1 LLALI
6 LKRAVELGASDIH
19 LKTGSLPVLRI
30 KKKGLVRMEDAHPI
44 DDRMMASF
52 VEEII
57 GKNRK
62 KMAEFE
68 EMGETDTSYSLKGVA
83 RFRVNIYKQMGSIG
97 MALRTIPHTVPSFE
111 SLKLPE
117 VMRRVVLENTRG
129 LVLVTGPT
137 GSGKSTSI
145 ASLINEIN
153 RRKEATI
160 ITIEDPIEYLFKD
173 EKSYIVQRE
182 VGIDTSSFAR
192 GLRAALRED
201 PDIIFVGEIRDT
213 ETAMIALQ
221 AAETGHLVLSTLHT
235 LDAKETINRLISMF
249 NLEVREQIR
258 VQLAETLVAVFSQR
272 LVPKADR
279 TGIVPV
285 VEVLINTASIKE
297 CILDPTKIDEIPM
310 LLEKGRTVY
319 GTQTFDQHLEELY
332 RKGIID
338 YNTAIAYA
346 NKPADME
353 IKLKGISSGGRGYF

>member
-1 LLALI
+1 
-6 LKRAVELGASDIH
+6 
-19 LKTGSLPVLRI
+19 
-30 KKKGLVRMEDAHPI
+30 
-44 DDRMMASF
+44 MASF

-68 EMGETDTSYSLKGVA
+68 ELGETDTSYSLRGVA
-83 RFRVNIYKQMGSIG
+83 RFRVNIYKQRGSVG
-97 MALRTIPHTVPSFE
+97 MAFRVIPYSVPPFE
-111 SLKLPE
+111 SLNLPE
-117 VMRRVVLENTRG
+117 VMRKVVLENTKG

-153 RRKEATI
+153 LRKEATI
-160 ITIEDPIEYLFKD
+160 ITIEDPIEYIFKD

-201 PDIIFVGEIRDT
+201 PDIIFVGEIRDP
-213 ETAMIALQ
+213 ETAMTALQ

-235 LDAKETINRLISMF
+235 LDAKETINRLIGMF

-272 LVPKADR
+272 LVPKADG
-279 TGIVPV
+279 TGVVPAA
-285 VEVLINTASIKE
+285 EVLVNTASIKE

-310 LLEKGRTVY
+310 LLEKGRPVY

-338 YNTAIAYA
+338 YSTAIAYA
-346 NKPADME
+346 NKPTDME
-353 IKLKGISSGGRGYF
+353 IKLKGISTGGRGFV

>member
-6 LKRAVELGASDIH
+6 LKRAVELGASDVH
-19 LKTGSLPVLRI
+19 LKVGSLPVLRI
-30 KKKGLVRMEDAHPI
+30 KKKGLVRMEDVYPI

-52 VEEII
+52 VEEVI

-68 EMGETDTSYSLKGVA
+68 ELGETDTSYSLKDTA
-83 RFRVNIYKQMGSIG
+83 RFRVNIYKQRGSIG
-97 MALRTIPHTVPSFE
+97 MALRTIPYTVPSFE
-111 SLKLPE
+111 SLNLPE
-117 VMRRVVLENTRG
+117 VTRKVVLENARG

-153 RRKEATI
+153 LRKETTI

-173 EKSYIVQRE
+173 EKCFIAQRE

-201 PDIIFVGEIRDT
+201 PDTIFVGEIRDS

-235 LDAKETINRLISMF
+235 LDAKETINRLIGMF

-279 TGIVPV
+279 TGVVPA
-285 VEVLINTASIKE
+285 VEVLVNTASIKE
-297 CILDPTKIDEIPM
+297 CILDPAKTDEIPM

-332 RKGIID
+332 RKGVID
-338 YNTAIAYA
+338 YNTALAYA
-346 NKPADME
+346 SKPADME
-353 IKLKGISSGGRGYF
+353 IKLKGVSSGGRGYF

>member
-1 LLALI
+1 MLALI

-19 LKTGSLPVLRI
+19 LKVGSLPILRI
-30 KKKGLVRMEDAHPI
+30 KKKGLVRMEDVYPI
-44 DDRMMASF
+44 DDKIMASF

-57 GKNRK
+57 GKNVK

-68 EMGETDTSYSLKGVA
+68 ELGETDTSYSIRGVA
-83 RFRVNIYKQMGSIG
+83 RFRVNIYRQRGSIG
-97 MALRTIPHTVPSFE
+97 MALRTIPYTVPSFE
-111 SLKLPE
+111 SLSLPE
-117 VMRRVVLENTRG
+117 VMRKVVLESARG

-153 RRKEATI
+153 HRKETTI
-160 ITIEDPIEYLFKD
+160 VTIEDPIEYLFKD
-173 EKSYIVQRE
+173 EKSFIVQRE
-182 VGIDTSSFAR
+182 VGLDTSSFAR

-201 PDIIFVGEIRDT
+201 PDIIFVGEIRDS

-235 LDAKETINRLISMF
+235 LDAKETINRVIGMF

-272 LVPKADR
+272 LVPRADI
-279 TGIVPV
+279 TGVVPA
-285 VEVLINTASIKE
+285 VEVLINTAAVKE
-297 CILDPTKIDEIPM
+297 CIIDPTKIDEIPM
-310 LLEKGRTVY
+310 LLEKGRSVY

-332 RKGIID
+332 RKGVID
-338 YNTAIAYA
+338 YNSAIAYST
-346 NKPADME
+346 KPADME
-353 IKLKGISSGGRGYF
+353 IKLKGVSSGGRGYF

>member
-19 LKTGSLPVLRI
+19 LKVGSSPVLRI
-30 KKKGLVRMEDAHPI
+30 KKKGLVRMGEVPPI

-68 EMGETDTSYSLKGVA
+68 ELGETDTSYSLKGVA
-83 RFRVNIYKQMGSIG
+83 RFRVNIYKQRGSIG
-97 MALRTIPHTVPSFE
+97 MALRTIPYSVPPFE
-111 SLKLPE
+111 SLNLPE
-117 VMRRVVLENTRG
+117 VMRKVVLENTKG

-153 RRKEATI
+153 LRKETTI
-160 ITIEDPIEYLFKD
+160 VTIEDPIEYLFKD
-173 EKSYIVQRE
+173 EKSFIVQRE
-182 VGIDTSSFAR
+182 VGLDTSSFAR

-201 PDIIFVGEIRDT
+201 PDIIFVGEIRDP
-213 ETAMIALQ
+213 ETATIALQ
-221 AAETGHLVLSTLHT
+221 AAETGHLVFSTLHT
-235 LDAKETINRLISMF
+235 LDAKETINRVIGMF

-279 TGIVPV
+279 TGVVPA
-285 VEVLINTASIKE
+285 VEVLINTAAVKE
-297 CILDPTKIDEIPM
+297 CILDPMKIDEIPM

-332 RKGIID
+332 RKGVID
-338 YNTAIAYA
+338 YNSAIAYST
-346 NKPADME
+346 KPADME
-353 IKLKGISSGGRGYF
+353 IKLKGVSSGGRGYF

>member
-19 LKTGSLPVLRI
+19 LKVGSLPVLRI
-30 KKKGLVRMEDAHPI
+30 KKKGLVRMEDVYPI
-44 DDRMMASF
+44 DDKMMASF

-68 EMGETDTSYSLKGVA
+68 ELGETDTSYSLKGVA
-83 RFRVNIYKQMGSIG
+83 RFRVNIYKQRGSIG

-111 SLKLPE
+111 SLNLPE
-117 VMRRVVLENTRG
+117 VMRRIVLESARG

-153 RRKEATI
+153 LRKEATI

-235 LDAKETINRLISMF
+235 LDAKETINRLIGMF

-272 LVPKADR
+272 LVPRADR
-279 TGIVPV
+279 TGIVPA
-285 VEVLINTASIKE
+285 VEILINTASVKE
-297 CILDPTKIDEIPM
+297 CILDPTKIDEMPM
-310 LLEKGRTVY
+310 LLEKGRSVY

-338 YNTAIAYA
+338 FNTAIAYA
-346 NKPADME
+346 SKPTDME
-353 IKLKGISSGGRGYF
+353 IKLKGISTGGRGYL

>member
-6 LKRAVELGASDIH
+6 LKKAVELGASDIH
-19 LKTGSLPVLRI
+19 LKVGSLPVLRI
-30 KKKGLVRMEDAHPI
+30 KKKGLVRMEDVHPI

-57 GKNRK
+57 GKNAK

-68 EMGETDTSYSLKGVA
+68 ELGETDTSYSLRGVA
-83 RFRVNIYKQMGSIG
+83 RFRVNIYKQRGSIG
-97 MALRTIPHTVPSFE
+97 MAFRVIPYSVPPFE
-111 SLKLPE
+111 SLNLPE
-117 VMRRVVLENTRG
+117 VMRKVVLESSRG

-137 GSGKSTSI
+137 GSGKSTTI

-153 RRKEATI
+153 RRKETTI
-160 ITIEDPIEYLFKD
+160 VTIEDPIEYLFRD

-182 VGIDTSSFAR
+182 VGLDTSSFAR

-201 PDIIFVGEIRDT
+201 PDIIFVGEIRDS

-221 AAETGHLVLSTLHT
+221 AAETGHLVFSTLHT
-235 LDAKETINRLISMF
+235 LDAKETINRLIGMF

-258 VQLAETLVAVFSQR
+258 IQLAETLVAVFSQR
-272 LVPKADR
+272 LVPRADR
-279 TGIVPV
+279 TGIVPA
-285 VEVLINTASIKE
+285 VEVFINTASIKE
-297 CILDPTKIDEIPM
+297 CILDPTKTDEIPM

-332 RKGIID
+332 RKGVID
-338 YNTAIAYA
+338 YNSAIAYA
-346 NKPADME
+346 SKPADME
-353 IKLKGISSGGRGYF
+353 IKLKGVSSGGRGYF

>member
-1 LLALI
+1 MLALI

-19 LKTGSLPVLRI
+19 LKVGSLPVLRI
-30 KKKGLVRMEDAHPI
+30 KKKGLVRMEDVYPI
-44 DDRMMASF
+44 DDKMMASF

-57 GKNRK
+57 GKNVK

-68 EMGETDTSYSLKGVA
+68 ELGETDTSYSLKGVA
-83 RFRVNIYKQMGSIG
+83 RFRVNIYKQRGSVG
-97 MALRTIPHTVPSFE
+97 MAFRVIPYSIPPFE
-111 SLKLPE
+111 SLNLPE
-117 VMRRVVLENTRG
+117 VMRRIVLENTKG
-129 LVLVTGPT
+129 LILVTGPT
-137 GSGKSTSI
+137 GAGKSTSI

-153 RRKEATI
+153 FRKETTI
-160 ITIEDPIEYLFKD
+160 VTIEDPIEYLFRD

-221 AAETGHLVLSTLHT
+221 AAETGHLVFSTLHT
-235 LDAKETINRLISMF
+235 LDAKETINRLIGMF

-258 VQLAETLVAVFSQR
+258 VQLAETLLAVFSQR
-272 LVPKADR
+272 LVPRADR
-279 TGIVPV
+279 TGVVPA

-297 CILDPTKIDEIPM
+297 CILDPMKIDEIPM
-310 LLEKGRTVY
+310 LLEKGRSVY

-338 YNTAIAYA
+338 YSTAIAYA
-346 NKPADME
+346 NKPTDME
-353 IKLKGISSGGRGYF
+353 IKLKGISASGRGYF

>member
-1 LLALI
+1 MLALI

-19 LKTGSLPVLRI
+19 LKVGSLPVLRI
-30 KKKGLVRMEDAHPI
+30 KKKGLVRMEDVHPI
-44 DDRMMASF
+44 DDRMMESF
-52 VEEII
+52 VQEII
-57 GKNRK
+57 GKNVK

-68 EMGETDTSYSLKGVA
+68 ELGETDTSYSLKGVS
-83 RFRVNIYKQMGSIG
+83 RFRVNIYKQRGSIG
-97 MALRTIPHTVPSFE
+97 MAFRVIPHTIPPFE
-111 SLKLPE
+111 SLNLPE
-117 VMRRVVLENTRG
+117 VMRKVVLEYTKG
-129 LVLVTGPT
+129 LILVTGPT

-153 RRKEATI
+153 HRKETTI
-160 ITIEDPIEYLFKD
+160 ITIEDPIEYLFRD

-182 VGIDTSSFAR
+182 VGVDTSSFAR

-235 LDAKETINRLISMF
+235 LDAKETINRFIGMF

-258 VQLAETLVAVFSQR
+258 VQLAEVLLAVFSQR
-272 LVPKADR
+272 LVPRADR
-279 TGIVPV
+279 TGVVPA
-285 VEVLINTASIKE
+285 VEILVNTASIKE
-297 CILDPTKIDEIPM
+297 CILDPTKIDEIPT
-310 LLEKGRTVY
+310 LLEKGRPVY

-338 YNTAIAYA
+338 YSTAIAYA
-346 NKPADME
+346 NKPTDME
-353 IKLKGISSGGRGYF
+353 IKLKGISTGGRGYF

>member
-1 LLALI
+1 
-6 LKRAVELGASDIH
+6 
-19 LKTGSLPVLRI
+19 
-30 KKKGLVRMEDAHPI
+30 
-44 DDRMMASF
+44 
-52 VEEII
+52 
-57 GKNRK
+57 
-62 KMAEFE
+62 
-68 EMGETDTSYSLKGVA
+68 
-83 RFRVNIYKQMGSIG
+83 VNIYKQRGSIG
-97 MALRTIPHTVPSFE
+97 MAFRVIPYAIPPFE
-111 SLKLPE
+111 SLNLPE
-117 VMRRVVLENTRG
+117 VMRRIVLENTKG

-153 RRKEATI
+153 LRKEVTI

-221 AAETGHLVLSTLHT
+221 AAETGHLVFSTMHT
-235 LDAKETINRLISMF
+235 LDAKETINRFIGLF

-272 LVPKADR
+272 LVPRADR
-279 TGIVPV
+279 TGVVPA

-297 CILDPTKIDEIPM
+297 CILDPKKIDEVPM
-310 LLEKGRTVY
+310 LLEKGRPVY

-338 YNTAIAYA
+338 FNTAIAYA
-346 NKPADME
+346 NKPTDME
-353 IKLKGISSGGRGYF
+353 IKLKGISTSVRGYF

>member
-6 LKRAVELGASDIH
+6 LKKAVELGASDIH
-19 LKTGSLPVLRI
+19 LKVGSLPVLRI
-30 KKKGLVRMEDAHPI
+30 KKKGLVRIEEVPPI

-57 GKNRK
+57 GKNVK

-68 EMGETDTSYSLKGVA
+68 ELGETDTSYSLRGIA
-83 RFRVNIYKQMGSIG
+83 RFRVNIYKQRGSVG
-97 MALRTIPHTVPSFE
+97 MAFRVIPYSVPPFE
-111 SLKLPE
+111 SLNLPE
-117 VMRRVVLENTRG
+117 VMRKVVLENTKG
-129 LVLVTGPT
+129 LILVTGPT
-137 GSGKSTSI
+137 GAGKSTSI

-160 ITIEDPIEYLFKD
+160 ITIEDPIEYIFKD

-201 PDIIFVGEIRDT
+201 PDIIFVGEIRDP

-221 AAETGHLVLSTLHT
+221 AAETGHLVFSTLHT
-235 LDAKETINRLISMF
+235 LDAKETINRLIGMF

-258 VQLAETLVAVFSQR
+258 IQLAETLVAVFSQR
-272 LVPKADR
+272 LVPRADR
-279 TGIVPV
+279 TGVVPA
-285 VEVLINTASIKE
+285 VEILINTASIKE

-310 LLEKGRTVY
+310 LLEKGRPVY

-338 YNTAIAYA
+338 FNTAIAYA
-346 NKPADME
+346 NKPMDME
-353 IKLKGISSGGRGYF
+353 IKLKGISAGGRGYF

>member
-19 LKTGSLPVLRI
+19 LKVGSLPILRI
-30 KKKGLVRMEDAHPI
+30 KKKGLVPMEDVHPI

-68 EMGETDTSYSLKGVA
+68 ELGETDTSYSLKGVS
-83 RFRVNIYKQMGSIG
+83 RFRVNIYKQRGSIG

-111 SLKLPE
+111 SLNLPE
-117 VMRRVVLENTRG
+117 VMRKVVLENARG

-153 RRKEATI
+153 FRKENTI

-201 PDIIFVGEIRDT
+201 PDIIFVGEIRDS

-221 AAETGHLVLSTLHT
+221 AAETGHLVVSTLHT
-235 LDAKETINRLISMF
+235 LDAKETINRLIGMF

-258 VQLAETLVAVFSQR
+258 VQLAKTLVAVFSQR
-272 LVPKADR
+272 LVPRADR
-279 TGIVPV
+279 TGVVPA
-285 VEVLINTASIKE
+285 VEILINTASIKE
-297 CILDPTKIDEIPM
+297 CILDPTKTDEIPM
-310 LLEKGRTVY
+310 LMEKGRSVY

-332 RKGIID
+332 KKGVID
-338 YNTAIAYA
+338 YNSAIAYA
-346 NKPADME
+346 NKPTDME
-353 IKLKGISSGGRGYF
+353 IKLKGISAGGRGYF

>member
-1 LLALI
+1 MLALI
-6 LKRAVELGASDIH
+6 LKKAVDLDASDIH
-19 LKTGSLPVLRI
+19 LKVGSLPVLRI
-30 KKKGLVRMEDAHPI
+30 KKRGLVRMEDVYPI

-68 EMGETDTSYSLKGVA
+68 ELGETDTSYSLKGVA
-83 RFRVNIYKQMGSIG
+83 RFRVNIYKQRGSIG
-97 MALRTIPHTVPSFE
+97 MALRTIPYTVPSFE
-111 SLKLPE
+111 SLNLPE
-117 VMRRVVLENTRG
+117 VMRKVVLENARG

-153 RRKEATI
+153 FRKETTI
-160 ITIEDPIEYLFKD
+160 VTIEDPIEYLFKD
-173 EKSYIVQRE
+173 EKSFIVQRE

-201 PDIIFVGEIRDT
+201 PDIIFVGEIRDS

-235 LDAKETINRLISMF
+235 LDAKETINRVIGMF

-272 LVPKADR
+272 LVLKADR
-279 TGIVPV
+279 TGIVPA
-285 VEVLINTASIKE
+285 VEVFINTASIKE
-297 CILDPTKIDEIPM
+297 CIIDPTKIDEIPM

-332 RKGIID
+332 RKGVID
-338 YNTAIAYA
+338 YNSAIAYA
-346 NKPADME
+346 SKPADME
-353 IKLKGISSGGRGYF
+353 IKLKGVSSGGRGYF

>member
-1 LLALI
+1 MLALI
-6 LKRAVELGASDIH
+6 LKKAVDLDASDIH
-19 LKTGSLPVLRI
+19 LKVGSLPVLRI
-30 KKKGLVRMEDAHPI
+30 KKRGLVRMEDVYPI

-68 EMGETDTSYSLKGVA
+68 ELGETDTSYSLKGVA
-83 RFRVNIYKQMGSIG
+83 RFRVNIYKQRGSIG
-97 MALRTIPHTVPSFE
+97 MAFRVIPYTVPSFE
-111 SLKLPE
+111 SLNLPE
-117 VMRRVVLENTRG
+117 VMRKVVLENARG

-153 RRKEATI
+153 FRKETTI
-160 ITIEDPIEYLFKD
+160 VTIEDPIEYLFKD
-173 EKSYIVQRE
+173 EKSFIVQRE

-201 PDIIFVGEIRDT
+201 PDIIFVGEIRDQ

-235 LDAKETINRLISMF
+235 LDAKETINRVIGMF

-258 VQLAETLVAVFSQR
+258 VQLGETLVAVFSQR

-279 TGIVPV
+279 TGIVPA
-285 VEVLINTASIKE
+285 VEVFINTASIKE
-297 CILDPTKIDEIPM
+297 CIIDPTKIDEIPM

-332 RKGIID
+332 RKGVID
-338 YNTAIAYA
+338 YNSAIAYA
-346 NKPADME
+346 SKPADME
-353 IKLKGISSGGRGYF
+353 IKLKGVSSGGRGYF

>member
-1 LLALI
+1 MLALI
-6 LKRAVELGASDIH
+6 LKKAVELGASDIH
-19 LKTGSLPVLRI
+19 LKVGSLPVLRI
-30 KKKGLVRMEDAHPI
+30 KKKGLVRMEDVYPI

-68 EMGETDTSYSLKGVA
+68 ELGETDTSYSLRGVA
-83 RFRVNIYKQMGSIG
+83 RFRVNIYKQRGSVG
-97 MALRTIPHTVPSFE
+97 MAFRVIPYSVPPFE
-111 SLKLPE
+111 SLNLPE
-117 VMRRVVLENTRG
+117 VMRKVVLENTKG

-153 RRKEATI
+153 LRKEATI
-160 ITIEDPIEYLFKD
+160 ITIEDPIEYIFKD

-201 PDIIFVGEIRDT
+201 PDIIFVGEIRDP
-213 ETAMIALQ
+213 ETAMTALQ

-235 LDAKETINRLISMF
+235 LDAKETINRLIGMF

-272 LVPKADR
+272 LVPKADG
-279 TGIVPV
+279 TGVVPAA
-285 VEVLINTASIKE
+285 EVLVNTASIKE

-310 LLEKGRTVY
+310 LLEKGRPVY

-338 YNTAIAYA
+338 YSTAIAYA
-346 NKPADME
+346 NKPTDME
-353 IKLKGISSGGRGYF
+353 IKLKGISTGGRGFV

>member
-1 LLALI
+1 MLALI

-19 LKTGSLPVLRI
+19 LKVGSLPVLRI
-30 KKKGLVRMEDAHPI
+30 KKKGLVRMEEVPPI

-57 GKNRK
+57 GKNVK

-68 EMGETDTSYSLKGVA
+68 ELGETDTSYSLKGVS
-83 RFRVNIYKQMGSIG
+83 RFRVNIYKQRGSVG
-97 MALRTIPHTVPSFE
+97 MAFRVIPYSVPPFE
-111 SLKLPE
+111 SLNLPE
-117 VMRRVVLENTRG
+117 VMRRIVLENTKG
-129 LVLVTGPT
+129 LILVTGPT

-173 EKSYIVQRE
+173 EKSYIIQRE
-182 VGIDTSSFAR
+182 VGLDTSSFAR

-213 ETAMIALQ
+213 ETAMTALQ

-235 LDAKETINRLISMF
+235 LDTKETINRFIGMF

-258 VQLAETLVAVFSQR
+258 VQLAEVLLAVFSQR

-279 TGIVPV
+279 TGVVPA
-285 VEVLINTASIKE
+285 VEVLVNTASIKE
-297 CILDPTKIDEIPM
+297 CIVDPTKIDEIPM

-338 YNTAIAYA
+338 YNSAIAYA
-346 NKPADME
+346 SKPADME
-353 IKLKGISSGGRGYF
+353 IKLKGVSSGGRGYF

>member
-6 LKRAVELGASDIH
+6 LKKAVELGASDIH
-19 LKTGSLPVLRI
+19 LKVGSLPILRI
-30 KKKGLVRMEDAHPI
+30 KKKGLVRMEDVYPI

-68 EMGETDTSYSLKGVA
+68 ELGETDTSYSLRGVS
-83 RFRVNIYKQMGSIG
+83 RFRVNIYKQRGSIG
-97 MALRTIPHTVPSFE
+97 MAFRTIPYTVPSFE
-111 SLKLPE
+111 SLNLPE
-117 VMRRVVLENTRG
+117 VMRKVVLENARG

-153 RRKEATI
+153 HRKEATI
-160 ITIEDPIEYLFKD
+160 VTIEDPIEYLFKD
-173 EKSYIVQRE
+173 EKSFIVQRE
-182 VGIDTSSFAR
+182 VGLDTSSFAR

-201 PDIIFVGEIRDT
+201 PDIIFVGEIRDS

-235 LDAKETINRLISMF
+235 LDAKETINRVIGMF

-272 LVPKADR
+272 LVPRADR
-279 TGIVPV
+279 TGIVPA
-285 VEVLINTASIKE
+285 VEVFINTASIKE

-332 RKGIID
+332 RKGVID
-338 YNTAIAYA
+338 YNSAIAYA
-346 NKPADME
+346 SKPADME
-353 IKLKGISSGGRGYF
+353 IKLKGVSSGGRGYF

>member
-19 LKTGSLPVLRI
+19 LKVGSLPVLRI
-30 KKKGLVRMEDAHPI
+30 KKKGLVRMEDVYPI
-44 DDRMMASF
+44 DDKMMASF

-57 GKNRK
+57 GKNVK

-68 EMGETDTSYSLKGVA
+68 ELGETDISYSLKGVA
-83 RFRVNIYKQMGSIG
+83 RFRVNIYKQRSSIG
-97 MALRTIPHTVPSFE
+97 MALRTIPYSVPSFE
-111 SLKLPE
+111 SLNLPE
-117 VMRRVVLENTRG
+117 VMRRIVLENTKG

-153 RRKEATI
+153 HRKEKTI

-182 VGIDTSSFAR
+182 VGLDTSSFAR

-235 LDAKETINRLISMF
+235 LDAKETINRFVGMF
-249 NLEVREQIR
+249 NLEVREQVR

-272 LVPKADR
+272 LVPRADR
-279 TGIVPV
+279 TGVVPA
-285 VEVLINTASIKE
+285 VEVLVNTASIKE
-297 CILDPTKIDEIPM
+297 CILDPTKTDEIPM
-310 LLEKGRTVY
+310 LLEKGRSVY

-338 YNTAIAYA
+338 YNSAIAYA
-346 NKPADME
+346 NNPTDME
-353 IKLKGISSGGRGYF
+353 IKLKGVFSGGRGYF

>member
-19 LKTGSLPVLRI
+19 LKVGSLPVLRI
-30 KKKGLVRMEDAHPI
+30 KKKGLVRMEDVHPI

-57 GKNRK
+57 GKNAK

-68 EMGETDTSYSLKGVA
+68 ELGETDTSYSLRGVA
-83 RFRVNIYKQMGSIG
+83 RFRVNIYKQRGSIG
-97 MALRTIPHTVPSFE
+97 MAFRVIPYTIPPFE
-111 SLKLPE
+111 SLNLPE
-117 VMRRVVLENTRG
+117 VMRKVVLESSRG

-137 GSGKSTSI
+137 GSGKSTTI

-153 RRKEATI
+153 RRKETTI
-160 ITIEDPIEYLFKD
+160 VTIEDPIEYLFRD

-182 VGIDTSSFAR
+182 VGLDTSSFAR

-201 PDIIFVGEIRDT
+201 PDIIFVGEIRDS

-221 AAETGHLVLSTLHT
+221 AAETGHLVFSTLHT
-235 LDAKETINRLISMF
+235 LDAKETINRLIGMF

-258 VQLAETLVAVFSQR
+258 IQLAETLVAVFSQR
-272 LVPKADR
+272 LVPRADR
-279 TGIVPV
+279 TGIVPA
-285 VEVLINTASIKE
+285 VEVFINTASIKE
-297 CILDPTKIDEIPM
+297 CILDPTKTDEIPM

-332 RKGIID
+332 RKGVID
-338 YNTAIAYA
+338 YNSAIAYA
-346 NKPADME
+346 SKPADME
-353 IKLKGISSGGRGYF
+353 IKLKGVSSGGRGYF

>member
-19 LKTGSLPVLRI
+19 LKVGSLPVLRI
-30 KKKGLVRMEDAHPI
+30 KKKGLVRMEDVHPI
-44 DDRMMASF
+44 DDKMMASF
-52 VEEII
+52 VEEVI

-68 EMGETDTSYSLKGVA
+68 ELGETDTSYSLKDIA
-83 RFRVNIYKQMGSIG
+83 RFRVNIYKQRGSIS
-97 MALRTIPHTVPSFE
+97 MALRTIAYTVPSFE
-111 SLKLPE
+111 SLSLPE
-117 VMRRVVLENTRG
+117 VMRKVVLENARG

-153 RRKEATI
+153 FRKENTI

-173 EKSYIVQRE
+173 EKCFIAQRE

-201 PDIIFVGEIRDT
+201 PDIIFVGEIRDS
-213 ETAMIALQ
+213 ETAMISLQ

-235 LDAKETINRLISMF
+235 LDAKETINRVIGMF

-272 LVPKADR
+272 LVPRADR
-279 TGIVPV
+279 TGIVPA

-297 CILDPTKIDEIPM
+297 CILDPAKTDDIPM
-310 LLEKGRTVY
+310 LLEKGKSVY

-332 RKGIID
+332 RKGVID
-338 YNTAIAYA
+338 YNSAIAYA
-346 NKPADME
+346 SKPADME
-353 IKLKGISSGGRGYF
+353 IKLKGVSSGGRGYF

>member
-1 LLALI
+1 MLALI

-19 LKTGSLPVLRI
+19 LKVGSPPVLRI
-30 KKKGLVRMEDAHPI
+30 KKKGLVRMEDVPPI

-52 VEEII
+52 VEELI
-57 GKNRK
+57 GKNVR

-68 EMGETDTSYSLKGVA
+68 ELGETDTSYSLKGVS
-83 RFRVNIYKQMGSIG
+83 RFRVNIYKQRGSIG
-97 MALRTIPHTVPSFE
+97 MAFRVIPYSVPPFE
-111 SLKLPE
+111 SLNLPE
-117 VMRRVVLENTRG
+117 VMRRIVLENTKG

-153 RRKEATI
+153 RRKETTI
-160 ITIEDPIEYLFKD
+160 VTIEDPIEYFFKD

-182 VGIDTSSFAR
+182 VGVDTSSFAR

-201 PDIIFVGEIRDT
+201 PDIIFVGEIRDP

-235 LDAKETINRLISMF
+235 LDAKETINRFIGLF

-258 VQLAETLVAVFSQR
+258 VQLAGTLLAVFSQR
-272 LVPKADR
+272 LVPRADR
-279 TGIVPV
+279 TGVVPA
-285 VEVLINTASIKE
+285 VEILVNTASIKE
-297 CILDPTKIDEIPM
+297 CILDHTKIDDIPM
-310 LLEKGRTVY
+310 LLERGRPVY

-338 YNTAIAYA
+338 FNTAIAYA
-346 NKPADME
+346 NKPTDME
-353 IKLKGISSGGRGYF
+353 IRLKGISTSGRGFL

>member
-1 LLALI
+1 
-6 LKRAVELGASDIH
+6 
-19 LKTGSLPVLRI
+19 
-30 KKKGLVRMEDAHPI
+30 MEDVPPI
-44 DDRMMASF
+44 DDRMMARF

-57 GKNRK
+57 GKNVK

-68 EMGETDTSYSLKGVA
+68 ELGETDTSYSLRGVS
-83 RFRVNIYKQMGSIG
+83 RFRVNIYKQRGSIG
-97 MALRTIPHTVPSFE
+97 MAFRVIPYSVPPFE
-111 SLKLPE
+111 SLNLPE
-117 VMRRVVLENTRG
+117 VMRRIVLENTKG

-137 GSGKSTSI
+137 GAGKSTSI

-160 ITIEDPIEYLFKD
+160 ITIEDPIEYIFKD

-201 PDIIFVGEIRDT
+201 PDIIFVGEIRDP

-235 LDAKETINRLISMF
+235 LDAKETINRFIGLF

-258 VQLAETLVAVFSQR
+258 VQLAGTLLAVFSQK
-272 LVPKADR
+272 LVPRADR
-279 TGIVPV
+279 TGVVPA

-297 CILDPTKIDEIPM
+297 CILDPAKIDDIPM
-310 LLEKGRTVY
+310 LLERGRPVY

-338 YNTAIAYA
+338 FNTAIAYA
-346 NKPADME
+346 NKPTDME
-353 IKLKGISSGGRGYF
+353 IRLRGISTSGRGFV

>member
-19 LKTGSLPVLRI
+19 LKVGSLPVLRI
-30 KKKGLVRMEDAHPI
+30 KKKGLVRMEDVYPI
-44 DDRMMASF
+44 DDKMMASF

-83 RFRVNIYKQMGSIG
+83 RFRVNIYKQRGSVG

-117 VMRRVVLENTRG
+117 VMRKVVLENTKG

-153 RRKEATI
+153 FRKETTI
-160 ITIEDPIEYLFKD
+160 VTIEDPIEYLFKD

-182 VGIDTSSFAR
+182 VGLDTSSFAR

-213 ETAMIALQ
+213 ETAMISLQ

-235 LDAKETINRLISMF
+235 LDAKETINRVIGMF

-279 TGIVPV
+279 TGIVPA
-285 VEVLINTASIKE
+285 VEVLINTASVKE
-297 CILDPTKIDEIPM
+297 CILDPAKIDEIPM

-332 RKGIID
+332 RKGVID
-338 YNTAIAYA
+338 YNSAIAYA
-346 NKPADME
+346 SKPADME
-353 IKLKGISSGGRGYF
+353 IKLKGVSSGGRGYF

>member
-1 LLALI
+1 MRKVAL
-6 LKRAVELGASDIH
+6 
-19 LKTGSLPVLRI
+19 
-30 KKKGLVRMEDAHPI
+30 
-44 DDRMMASF
+44 
-52 VEEII
+52 
-57 GKNRK
+57 
-62 KMAEFE
+62 
-68 EMGETDTSYSLKGVA
+68 
-83 RFRVNIYKQMGSIG
+83 
-97 MALRTIPHTVPSFE
+97 E
-111 SLKLPE
+111 SA
-117 VMRRVVLENTRG
+117 RG

-153 RRKEATI
+153 LRKGTTI

-173 EKSYIVQRE
+173 EKSFIAQRE
-182 VGIDTSSFAR
+182 VGMDTSSFAR

-201 PDIIFVGEIRDT
+201 PDIIFVGEIRDS

-235 LDAKETINRLISMF
+235 LDAKETINRLIGMF

-279 TGIVPV
+279 TGAVPA
-285 VEVLINTASIKE
+285 VEILINTASIKE
-297 CILDPTKIDEIPM
+297 CIIDPAKADEIPM
-310 LLEKGRTVY
+310 LLEKGRTTY

-346 NKPADME
+346 SRPSDME
-353 IKLKGISSGGRGYF
+353 IKLKGVSSGGSGYF

>member
-19 LKTGSLPVLRI
+19 LKVGSLPVLRI
-30 KKKGLVRMEDAHPI
+30 KKKGLVRMEDVHPI

-57 GKNRK
+57 GKNVK

-68 EMGETDTSYSLKGVA
+68 ELGETDTSYSLKGVS
-83 RFRVNIYKQMGSIG
+83 RFRVNIYKQRGSIG
-97 MALRTIPHTVPSFE
+97 MAFRVIPYSVPSFE
-111 SLKLPE
+111 SLNLPE
-117 VMRRVVLENTRG
+117 VMRRIALENTKG

-153 RRKEATI
+153 HRKEKTI
-160 ITIEDPIEYLFKD
+160 VTIEDPIEYLFKD
-173 EKSYIVQRE
+173 EKSYIIQRE
-182 VGIDTSSFAR
+182 VGLDTSSFAR

-221 AAETGHLVLSTLHT
+221 AAESGHLVFSTLHT
-235 LDAKETINRLISMF
+235 LDAKETINRFIGLF

-272 LVPKADR
+272 LVPRADR
-279 TGIVPV
+279 TGVVPV
-285 VEVLINTASIKE
+285 VEILMNTASIKE
-297 CILDPTKIDEIPM
+297 CILDPTKTDEIPM
-310 LLEKGRTVY
+310 LLEKGRSVY

-353 IKLKGISSGGRGYF
+353 IRLKGISSGGRGYF